1 MRSLLIIILL
11 FHAIYAQGVPAG
23 TLIVNRATLKYSIA
37 EVNFSVNSNEVKDI
51 VDQKIDMQ
59 LVCQESK
66 PVVVGVGEKKRA
78 LTFLLINRGNG
89 DDDYDFTL
97 FNENNSTFD
106 VRNKMLY
113 LDDGDGVF
121 SLAKDTVITD
131 VNLSSDESRVLFLV
145 SDIPSDAKSTS
156 TNGIKVHSKVAGS
169 LFYGESKKL
178 GDYYVVMASRE
189 ESLSAVCSYE
199 VSNLAIK
206 LEKSAT
212 MSSDRVYVGSTIHYQ
227 IAVKVLGTGRVKNVV
242 VEDEIPEGTVY
253 LDNSLK
259 IDGQSFGDF
268 NGTAIQANIGEIEQ
282 LSESFEPK
290 HLITFDVKVL

>member
-1 MRSLLIIILL
+1 MRSLLIIIFL
-11 FHAIYAQGVPAG
+11 FHLLYAQGVPAG
-23 TLIVNRATLKYSIA
+23 TLIVNRATLNYSIA

-51 VDQKIDMQ
+51 VDQKIDMK

-78 LTFLLINRGNG
+78 LTFLLTNRGNG
-89 DDDYDFTL
+89 DDDYYFTM

-106 VRNKMLY
+106 VENKLLY

-121 SLAKDTVITD
+121 SLVKDTVITD

-145 SDIPSDAKSTS
+145 SDIPSDANSTS
-156 TNGIKVHSKVAGS
+156 TNGIKVHSTVAGS
-169 LFYGESKKL
+169 LIYGESKKL
-178 GDYYVVMASRE
+178 DDYYVVMASRE
-189 ESLSAVCSYE
+189 ESLSDVCSYE

-212 MSSDRVYVGSTIHYQ
+212 LSSDRVYVGSTIHYQ
-227 IAVKVLGTGRVKNVV
+227 IVVKVLGTGRVENVV
-242 VEDEIPEGTVY
+242 VEDEIPKGTVY

-259 IDGQSFGDF
+259 VDGQSFGDF
-268 NGTAIQANIGEIEQ
+268 NGTAIQANLGEIEQ
-282 LSESFEPK
+282 LSESSEPK